1 MSAREHIPRNENDSV
16 QNAANCA
23 MPSRPQYV
31 VFAGVN
37 GAGKTTL
44 YQSGFWRR
52 DEADNALARVNP
64 DEILKAAKANPDSI
78 KSQLEA
84 GRKAVDLVERY
95 FEKRVSFN
103 QETTLT
109 GQSALARLKR
119 AHELGYEVRLH
130 YVGVETPDVAIERVR
145 HRADLGGHFI
155 KEKDVRRRFESSLLN
170 FAQCLDFC
178 DEVRVYDNTEELT
191 RIAVWKR
198 GTLCWWSGHK
208 AASSWLLRAMT
219 SEEWRKSDER
229 PRANKGTIPQDRDQR

>member
-1 MSAREHIPRNENDSV
+1 M
-16 QNAANCA
+16 
-23 MPSRPQYV
+23 
-31 VFAGVN
+31 
-37 GAGKTTL
+37 
-44 YQSGFWRR
+44 
-52 DEADNALARVNP
+52 ARVNP
-64 DEILKAAKANPDSI
+64 DEILKAVKANSDSI

-84 GRKAVDLVERY
+84 GKKAVNLIEGY

-145 HRADLGGHFI
+145 HRAGLGGHFI
-155 KEKDVRRRFESSLLN
+155 KEKDVRRRFDSSLLN
-170 FAQCLDFC
+170 FAHCLDFC

-191 RIAVWKR
+191 RIAVWKH
-198 GTLCWWSGHK
+198 GTLCWWSGRK

-219 SEEWRKSDER
+219 SEGWRKPDER
-229 PRANKGTIPQDRDQR
+229 PRANKGTIPQNRYQR